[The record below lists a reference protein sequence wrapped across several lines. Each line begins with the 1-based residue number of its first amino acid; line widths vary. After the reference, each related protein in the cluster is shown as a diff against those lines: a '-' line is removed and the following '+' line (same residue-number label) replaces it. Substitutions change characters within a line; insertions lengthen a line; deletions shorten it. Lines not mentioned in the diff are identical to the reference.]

1 MCLLTE
7 PIFFILK
14 NILDGALGGYERADK
29 KPRRLLDGTVKHN

>member
-14 NILDGALGGYERADK
+14 NILDGVLRGYKKADK
-29 KPRRLLDGTVKHN
+29 KIRRLLDGTVKHN